1 MEVNLSKEMIE
12 KVADVASERIHSLK
26 RAEATIKR
34 SGIPER
40 LKQKQLKE
48 IENEI
53 EEAKEV
59 RSLFWE
65 LLEQC

>member
-1 MEVNLSKEMIE
+1 MEINLSKEMIE
-12 KVADVASERIHSLK
+12 KVADVASERIHDLK

-34 SGIPER
+34 SGIAER
-40 LKQKQLKE
+40 LKQNKLKE

-53 EEAKEV
+53 AEAKEV